1 MLFFLCRGKSC
12 FSCKWLPMGYISGLI
27 ALVGKRFIQNYIFQK
42 NEFSNI
48 VIEAGET
55 TEDTSAASVPGEA

>member
-1 MLFFLCRGKSC
+1 
-12 FSCKWLPMGYISGLI
+12 MGYISGLI